1 MEGPANLRIQPYAPP
16 RLFTVDEANA
26 LLPRLTEIFR
36 RMDPKLARLRELQDL
51 VEDAE
56 TYWHSTGEG
65 MPPDE
70 RVRHER
76 LVALLNEA
84 RTEMDAEIQQVHALG
99 CELKDAYQGLVD
111 FPASIEGNV
120 AYLCWQR
127 GETAVAHWHSLET
140 GFAGRR
146 PLQAAP

>member
-1 MEGPANLRIQPYAPP
+1 MEGPVDLRMQPYAPA

-36 RMDPKLARLRELQDL
+36 RMDPKLARLRETQDL

-56 TYWHSTGEG
+56 AYWQSKGDT

-70 RVRHER
+70 RAAYQTHVAQASEER
-76 LVALLNEA
+76 RAVEA
-84 RTEMDAEIQQVHALG
+84 DMRDFQSLG
-99 CELKDAYQGLVD
+99 CELKDVQQGLID
-111 FPASIEGNV
+111 FPGFVEGSV

-127 GETAVAHWHSLET
+127 GEGSVANWHPLEA

-146 PLQAAP
+146 PLK

>member
-1 MEGPANLRIQPYAPP
+1 MEGPVDLRMQPTAPA

-36 RMDPKLARLRELQDL
+36 RMDPKLARLREIEDL

-56 TYWHSTGEG
+56 AYWHSKGDG
-65 MPPDE
+65 MPPGE
-70 RVRHER
+70 LATYQR
-76 LVALLNEA
+76 LVAQAADA
-84 RTEMDAEIQQVHALG
+84 RAAVDVELRAIQSLG
-99 CELKDAYQGLVD
+99 CELKDVQQGLVD
-111 FPASIEGNV
+111 FPSTIEGGV

-127 GETAVAHWHSLET
+127 GETSIGFWHSLES

-146 PLQAAP
+146 PLKAGP